1 MSIETMNESVSTV
14 SESNDPSVLALVM
27 SLLDIDLDVIQKLDD
42 EPNDVGGLSAAE
54 LKAKF
59 DEAPNLIKKYIN
71 ETLIPQLSDTV
82 AEAEV
87 RAAAES
93 ERQSNE
99 FIRVQAE
106 NEREAAESAREVWV
120 EYNPATTYVPGN
132 KVSYNGSSYVN
143 VVSCTGT
150 APTDPSCWLLIAAK
164 GAKGDKGDPGT
175 GDGDMK
181 ANVYDPQGKATDIFA
196 YAAPATKYGTTDVEE
211 GAASPYPEG
220 TLYVVLEG

>member
-1 MSIETMNESVSTV
+1 MSIETMNEGVSTV

-82 AEAEV
+82 AEADV
-87 RAAAES
+87 REAAEA

-99 FIRVQAE
+99 VIRVQAE
-106 NEREAAESAREVWV
+106 IEREAAESAREVWV
-120 EYNPATTYVPGN
+120 EYNPSTTYAPGN
-132 KVSYNGSSYVN
+132 KVVYDGSSYVN
-143 VVSCTGT
+143 KVACTGVP
-150 APTDPSCWLLIAAK
+150 PTDSTCWLLIAAK
-164 GAKGDKGDPGT
+164 GVKGDPGA
-175 GDGDMK
+175 GSGDMT
-181 ANVYDPQGKATDIFA
+181 ASVYDPKGKKQDIFA
-196 YAAPATKYGTTDVEE
+196 YADTKAPAIQSGTADVTE